1 MGTHKALPVTS
12 TGCPT
17 PPTPNP
23 LSIGSSQRSSCR
35 PQFWRVLSTKSGV
48 WVCSYLIL
56 WLPSCLVRQLRL
68 WPQVGVDMTVG
79 LCMNCSFARLHC
91 KPIPFSP
98 LNKAL
103 SEDKEHVSLLNS
115 SHMLG
120 TRSALQGMSFY
131 SPPSICISQLGSS
144 VYMLPAAGFAVSVYS
159 CLLCFPVH
167 GLCSAGVLCSLHN
180 VQCEFSC
187 RAPGGGLSTPSETNR
202 FSSTGHC
209 SVSPSP

>member
-79 LCMNCSFARLHC
+79 PCMNCSSARLHC
-91 KPIPFSP
+91 KPILFPP

-103 SEDKEHVSLLNS
+103 SVDKEHVSLPNS
-115 SHMLG
+115 FHTPG
-120 TRSALQGMSFY
+120 TRLALQGMSFY
-131 SPPSICISQLGSS
+131 SPLVGICISQLSPRFHTWCSFHIAVAARSAFWFLLVTIDCGSVFS
-144 VYMLPAAGFAVSVYS
+144 PQ
-159 CLLCFPVH
+159 CPV
-167 GLCSAGVLCSLHN
+167 
-180 VQCEFSC
+180 
-187 RAPGGGLSTPSETNR
+187 
-202 FSSTGHC
+202 
-209 SVSPSP
+209 

>member
-1 MGTHKALPVTS
+1 MKQGSCEIWAWPTPSGVRSGMGTYKALPVTS

-79 LCMNCSFARLHC
+79 LCMNCSLARLHG
-91 KPIPFSP
+91 KPISSSP
-98 LNKAL
+98 LNKEL
-103 SEDKEHVSLLNS
+103 SMDKERVS
-115 SHMLG
+115 
-120 TRSALQGMSFY
+120 Q
-131 SPPSICISQLGSS
+131 PPSLRKICPILIRCGPSTDIS
-144 VYMLPAAGFAVSVYS
+144 
-159 CLLCFPVH
+159 
-167 GLCSAGVLCSLHN
+167 
-180 VQCEFSC
+180 FS
-187 RAPGGGLSTPSETNR
+187 
-202 FSSTGHC
+202 
-209 SVSPSP
+209 